1 MEQRDQHKLK
11 NRYYTLRSVP
21 KGTFESLFD
30 VSLLYG
36 LGVDSTS
43 EFERISVVVSIW
55 SLQVYIVS
63 TSVGLKF

>member
-1 MEQRDQHKLK
+1 MAHLK
-11 NRYYTLRSVP
+11 AYLM
-21 KGTFESLFD
+21 L
-30 VSLLYG
+30 SLLYG

-43 EFERISVVVSIW
+43 EFEGISVVVSIW